1 MNVLIA
7 LQERVK
13 GCWMFILKYF
23 ARFVISKRMLLSGSE
38 MEKKNLINLHCE
50 VISIVVKI
58 FFFFFPFSHAPEFPV
73 ICVFA
78 LVLFCTMIK
87 HSFIISKEKSLT
99 RKRQASYLST
109 YICRE

>member
-13 GCWMFILKYF
+13 GCWMFISKYF

-50 VISIVVKI
+50 VISIVVKV
-58 FFFFFPFSHAPEFPV
+58 FFFFFFSLFLMPRNFLSYEFLHLYCFAP
-73 ICVFA
+73 
-78 LVLFCTMIK
+78 
-87 HSFIISKEKSLT
+87 
-99 RKRQASYLST
+99 
-109 YICRE
+109 